1 MTTRSPGISTR
12 GEPGYGCGCETAA
25 DLISVDRALAI
36 AADLARPVADRET
49 LPLGAAVGRVLGEAV
64 HAAADAPGFDASAMD
79 GYALRA
85 ADLRGSGPWMLP
97 VGARIAAGQT
107 SAPLHR
113 GQAARIFTGA
123 PLPDGADT
131 VVMQEAVTRR
141 DALIIIAARPAPGQN
156 IRRRG
161 QDMVRGI
168 EILPAGRQLG
178 PRDIA
183 AAAAAG
189 AGHLSVRR
197 RLRVTLLSNGAELAE
212 PGVALDRGHI
222 WNVNR
227 AMLAAQMAGP
237 GLDLTDGGII
247 RDDRHDFTNALIAA
261 SRGADLVVTSGGA
274 SVGEEDHLSRALLEA
289 GAEIHLSKVAMKP
302 GKPLTIA
309 SIGQALVLGLPGNP
323 VAAFVSW
330 HVFGRPIVAGLTGAD
345 HRPPRLMARLSEGL
359 SRRPG
364 RREFRPV
371 RWVGTG
377 RDGLPVL
384 QPGPADFSARVAEL
398 ARADGLAD
406 IPAETDSLA
415 AGDPVKFLPFG

>member
-1 MTTRSPGISTR
+1 MTSRSPGISVR
-12 GEPGYGCGCETAA
+12 REPDCGCEAAA

-36 AADLARPVADRET
+36 VADLARPVADCET
-49 LPLGAAVGRVLGEAV
+49 LPLGAATGRVLAGAV

-85 ADLRGSGPWMLP
+85 DGLRGDGPWMLP
-97 VGARIAAGQT
+97 VGSRIAAGQT
-107 SAPLHR
+107 AGPLPH

-123 PLPDGADT
+123 PLPEGADT

-141 DALIIIAARPAPGQN
+141 DDLIVIATRPAPGQN

-168 EILPAGRQLG
+168 EVLPAGRQLG

-212 PGVALDRGHI
+212 PGETLDKGQI

-247 RDDRHDFTNALIAA
+247 CDDHIAFTDALIAA

-274 SVGEEDHLSRALLEA
+274 SVGEEDHLPRALAEA
-289 GAEIHLSKVAMKP
+289 GAEIHLRKVAMKP

-309 SIGQALVLGLPGNP
+309 SIGRALVLGLPGNP

-330 HVFGRPIVAGLTGAD
+330 HVFGRPIVAGLSGAE
-345 HRPPRLMARLSEGL
+345 HRPRRLMARLSEGL

-377 RDGLPVL
+377 LDGLPVL
-384 QPGPADFSARVAEL
+384 KPGPAEFSARVAEL

-406 IPAETDSLA
+406 IPAGIDSLA
-415 AGDPVKFLPFG
+415 AGDLVEFLPFG